1 MELKDLNTMLVANE
15 LKSLYAITNSIIK
28 NKNSSILFFG
38 FCNYVILLNIEI
50 YDYINK
56 VYGEG
61 LTYPLKSR
69 LKESRARIKEYNI
82 DSEKVLRK
90 IEDLNCNSFEHYS
103 KDLPVIT
110 KVLFGKLITN
120 LGIYKYNDIIV
131 SNTFLIDKDF
141 KPIIYKNGV
150 INREKIRETGEV
162 LGKNL
167 SFLYSIF
174 FKDVQYTTE
183 TNIDESFTSED
194 YNVTKKNK
202 LLKPNI
208 DINVSLFFLDIL
220 SIINYCIVIIDKF
233 EICDGLKYRIFYL
246 AYYRTYHNLKI
257 VVDNSSNDYLSI
269 KKIIKKYEFLDNRDF
284 RNSMYH
290 YYLLDKLEE
299 NEIVNDQM
307 YLGIIYKHFGIND
320 IDYKKQLKSYLKETS
335 NSLSEY
341 VLRNNQ

>member
-1 MELKDLNTMLVANE
+1 MNLKELNTILVANE

-56 VYGEG
+56 VYDKG

-90 IEDLNCNSFEHYS
+90 IEDLNYNSFKHYS
-103 KDLPVIT
+103 EDLPIIT
-110 KVLFGKLITN
+110 KVFFGKLITN
-120 LGIYKYNDIIV
+120 LGIYKYNNIII

-141 KPIIYKNGV
+141 KSIIYKNEK
-150 INREKIRETGEV
+150 INRDKIRETGEV
-162 LGKNL
+162 LGENL
-167 SFLYSIF
+167 SFLYYIF
-174 FKDVQYTTE
+174 FKDTQYTTK
-183 TNIDESFTSED
+183 TNINEIITSED

-202 LLKPNI
+202 LLKSNI
-208 DINVSLFFLDIL
+208 DINISLFFLDIL

-233 EICDGLKYRIFYL
+233 EICDELKYRIFYL

-269 KKIIKKYEFLDNRDF
+269 KKNIKKYEFLDNKNF
-284 RNSMYH
+284 RNSMFH
-290 YYLLDKLEE
+290 YYLVDKLEE
-299 NEIVNDQM
+299 NEIINDQM
-307 YLGIIYKHFGIND
+307 YLGIIYKYFGIND
-320 IDYKKQLKSYLKETS
+320 VDYKKQLKSYLKETS
-335 NSLSEY
+335 DSLSEY
-341 VLRNNQ
+341 ILRNNQ